1 MRLCPACGNT
11 YPDEANFCPMDATR
25 LPPPAATTA
34 PDGLGGTTVPDM
46 PAVRDPSETS
56 AARTVMGGGPTSIG
70 GRYLLSPDTRT
81 TPTGVE
87 GEAHDTQAAGAV
99 VRLKVVPP
107 SVLPQQAMADRALR
121 ELKQLAKVSSERVL
135 KVLDQGRLDDGRLY
149 VASEPF
155 AGRTLEELLADGPL
169 PVDRAASIVVQIGE
183 ALTEA
188 QKVGVIHR
196 DVSPRSVLVGQGDKV
211 KVTDFGLAEPVNDKV
226 FGAPAYLSPEQVEGK
241 PVDQRSNIYS
251 LAAILYHATVGKPP
265 FVGDAASLLQQHMS
279 ATPPVPS
286 QERAGLPIELD
297 RIVQKALEK
306 SGGRRHLTLRQL
318 LTEIEALAKAGAP
331 VATSGPT
338 SAQTRAPAATV
349 MGLASPFVG
358 AGAAKA
364 PMPPASG
371 PQPAAG
377 AVPSTPQARTVMAEA
392 PKLPTSVPAPVA
404 ASAPS
409 TPEARTM
416 MAEAPNVAPAAAPT
430 PVAAAK
436 PVQSAPDVR
445 TVMAEAP
452 AVAVSAPAPTPSPI
466 PAPAP
471 TPSPATAPAST
482 LPPKVQQ
489 AVAQAQAQRTAGA
502 SSAQPGKAGFRET
515 AWFKA
520 GELQEELDKRAAE
533 EAAKS
538 GGDPL
543 AAAGTTGEHRAVG
556 GEVDASKVDVSA
568 ADRARLSLKTGATQA
583 MPAIKAPSGAV
594 PVPGDRMDE
603 KEMLAEIDSSKKW
616 FIIAGIVIGLT
627 IIGVVLWLTLG
638 RSSSAPGHTEGP
650 PTTPPQAVAGAPP
663 PGSPAPTPAA
673 PPTAPSPSPAP
684 SAAAAAAP
692 KGAGAAE
699 ALAEARGA
707 IGSGDLAA
715 AVAAYGRAASD
726 GAPAGELKKVR
737 ANLEKAIAKKG
748 AAAKKRKDRA
758 GEAEAKRL
766 LAQVK
771 SASGRRR

>member
-1 MRLCPACGNT
+1 
-11 YPDEANFCPMDATR
+11 MDATR

-34 PDGLGGTTVPDM
+34 PDGLGGSTVPDM
-46 PAVRDPSETS
+46 PVVRDPSDAS
-56 AARTVMGGGPTSIG
+56 AARTVMGGGPTSIA
-70 GRYLLSPDTRT
+70 GRYLMSPETRT
-81 TPTGVE
+81 TPTGIE
-87 GEAHDTQAAGAV
+87 AEAHDTQAGGAV
-99 VRLKVVPP
+99 VRLKVVPT
-107 SVLPQQAMADRALR
+107 SVLPQPAMADRALR

-135 KVLDQGRLDDGRLY
+135 KVLDQGRLDDGRIY
-149 VASEPF
+149 VVTEQF

-169 PVDRAASIVVQIGE
+169 PVDRAAAIVVQVGE

-196 DVSPRSVLVGQGDKV
+196 DVSPRSVLVGAGDKV

-265 FVGDAASLLQQHMS
+265 FVGDPASLCNQHLT

-286 QERAGLPIELD
+286 QERPGLPVEID
-297 RIVQKALEK
+297 RIIQKALEK

-318 LTEIEALAKAGAP
+318 LSEIEALAKAGAP

-349 MGLASPFVG
+349 MGIASPFVG
-358 AGAAKA
+358 AGKA
-364 PMPPASG
+364 PGGGVA
-371 PQPAAG
+371 PQPAPG

-392 PKLPTSVPAPVA
+392 PKLPASVPAAPTGA
-404 ASAPS
+404 APS
-409 TPEARTM
+409 TPEARTV
-416 MAEAPNVAPAAAPT
+416 MAEAPKVAVAAPAPTT
-430 PVAAAK
+430 PVAASPAPVAAR

-452 AVAVSAPAPTPSPI
+452 AVAVAAPAPTPSPLPAPTPTPAPT

-471 TPSPATAPAST
+471 AGSAST

-489 AVAQAQAQRTAGA
+489 AVAQAQAQRTAAAATG
-502 SSAQPGKAGFRET
+502 QPGKGGFRET

-556 GEVDASKVDVSA
+556 GEVDPSKIDVTA

-594 PVPGDRMDE
+594 PVPGERMDE

-616 FIIAGIVIGLT
+616 FIVAGIVIGLA
-627 IIGVVLWLTLG
+627 IIGIVLWLTLG
-638 RSSSAPGHTEGP
+638 RSSPAQGTAEGP
-650 PTTPPQAVAGAPP
+650 PQPPQAVAGAPP
-663 PGSPAPTPAA
+663 PGSPAPPPAA
-673 PPTAPSPSPAP
+673 PTAPPPTPATP
-684 SAAAAAAP
+684 SAATAAAP
-692 KGAGAAE
+692 KGAGGAE
-699 ALAEARGA
+699 ALAEARSA
-707 IGSGDLAA
+707 IGAGDLAA
-715 AVAAYGRAASD
+715 AVAAYGRAAGE
-726 GAPAGELKKVR
+726 GAPAAELKKVR
-737 ANLEKAIAKKG
+737 ANLEKAISKKA

-771 SASGRRR
+771 SAPSRRR